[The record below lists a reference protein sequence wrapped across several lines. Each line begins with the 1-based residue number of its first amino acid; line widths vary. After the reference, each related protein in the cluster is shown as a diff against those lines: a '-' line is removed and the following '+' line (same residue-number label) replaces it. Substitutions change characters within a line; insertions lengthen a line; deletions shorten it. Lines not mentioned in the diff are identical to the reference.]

1 MRVSESFMQSYMH
14 MRCQAQQL
22 DSYSSARHCSTARQ
36 LDSDL
41 TDLNRPRQHSTPS
54 LMESGRVRLDRLDRS
69 STVTRQARQ
78 ARPRQRLDSAS
89 TVPRRSLGQ
98 LDSQGSKPGKTPFIS
113 ILFCTRLELSALQHT
128 TRKSHDF
135 EVRTGKAKGVTV
147 SLIPRRG
154 IYVSRI
160 DSPGCMWLA
169 ADLCSGLSC

>member
-1 MRVSESFMQSYMH
+1 MRVRVLHAKLY
-14 MRCQAQQL
+14 AYAL
-22 DSYSSARHCSTARQ
+22 PGSTARQ
-36 LDSDL
+36 LFISSTLLDSSTARQLLD
-41 TDLNRPRQHSTPS
+41 RPRQTSTALDAQPH
-54 LMESGRVRLDRLDRS
+54 GVRKS
-69 STVTRQARQ
+69 QARQ
-78 ARPRQRLDSAS
+78 ELDSNSTGSTGKASTAPRQRLDSAS
-89 TVPRRSLGQ
+89 PEPRTARQ

>member
-1 MRVSESFMQSYMH
+1 MRVRVLHAKLY
-14 MRCQAQQL
+14 AYAL
-22 DSYSSARHCSTARQ
+22 PGSTARQ
-36 LDSDL
+36 LFISSTLLDSSTALDSYL
-41 TDLNRPRQHSTPS
+41 TDLDRPRQHSTPS

-89 TVPRRSLGQ
+89 PEPRTARQ